1 MERSFLI
8 SLVEIGWKNWNSQ
21 KIIYFFQLKFQK
33 FQLKIIKERKL
44 RIKKGNLLKPQK
56 PLNFAAD
63 KQIFLEKYINKKY
76 VIKVLALV

>member
-8 SLVEIGWKNWNSQ
+8 SLVFKIEISKKLS
-21 KIIYFFQLKFQK
+21 ILLEK

-44 RIKKGNLLKPQK
+44 KIKKGNLLKPQK